1 VRIGRNYAS
10 LVASGFHV
18 DACIPRLYIAH
29 GFMWHNRTSPRLF
42 PFRALTVFFF
52 LTVLLCAPNKKDAA
66 ARIWDVN
73 SGDRPR
79 AKGAAH
85 TRTGIDVL
93 EEQSFAPL
101 RGKRVGLITNH
112 TGIDSAGR
120 RTIDVLAHT
129 DGVKLVALFSPE
141 HGIAGRMDESV
152 PNATDATTALK
163 IYSLYG
169 QTRRPT
175 PEMLANLDVLV
186 YDIQDAGVRFYT
198 YVATMGYCME
208 EAAKRHIS
216 FFVLDRPD
224 LLGGEVIEGPM
235 LDRDKVS
242 FVAYFPMPVRFAMTL
257 GELAQMFNAE
267 NRIGVDL
274 HVISMQNW
282 RRSET
287 YDQTG
292 LAWIAPSPNL
302 RTLRAAFLYPG
313 IEILQAA
320 GVSVGRGTDTPFEL
334 FGAPWIR
341 SADLVAELNRRKIRG
356 VSFAPL
362 QFTPTDAL
370 YKGQRCQGVSL
381 TVTNRESFRSML
393 MGLEVIEALQHLYP
407 QNFQIAKTIELLGS
421 QSTVERLER
430 GEDPHRIIAGWS
442 ADLDNFRAN
451 RGKYLL
457 YH

>member
-1 VRIGRNYAS
+1 M
-10 LVASGFHV
+10 VASGFHV

-29 GFMWHNRTSPRLF
+29 GFMRHNRTSPRV
-42 PFRALTVFFF
+42 FRFCS
-52 LTVLLCAPNKKDAA
+52 LTVLLFLVLAA
-66 ARIWDVN
+66 SVGGMGNAVARTSD
-73 SGDRPR
+73 SSLTR
-79 AKGAAH
+79 ASSVRYQSSREGSRH
-85 TRTGIDVL
+85 TKTGIDVL
-93 EEQSFAPL
+93 EEQNFGPL
-101 RGKRVGLITNH
+101 HGKRVGLITNH
-112 TGIDSAGR
+112 TGVDSAGR
-120 RTIDVLAHT
+120 RTIDVLAHA

-141 HGIAGRMDESV
+141 HGIAGRLDSSV
-152 PNATDATTALK
+152 ANAADAATGLP
-163 IYSLYG
+163 IFSLFG
-169 QTRRPT
+169 ETRRPT
-175 PEMLANLDVLV
+175 PEMLANLDALV

-198 YVATMGYCME
+198 YVTTMAYGME

-235 LDRDKVS
+235 LDRDKLS

-267 NRIGVDL
+267 DHIGADL
-274 HVISMQNW
+274 HVIEMKNW

-320 GVSVGRGTDTPFEL
+320 GVSVGRGSDTPFEL
-334 FGAPWIR
+334 FGAPWIHG
-341 SADLVAELNRRKIRG
+341 SELVTELNRRKIPG
-356 VSFAPL
+356 VKFAATK
-362 QFTPTDAL
+362 FRPTDGL
-370 YKGQRCQGVSL
+370 YKGESCEGVSL
-381 TVTNRESFRSML
+381 TVTNRASFRSMW
-393 MGLEVIEALQHLYP
+393 MGLEIIQALHRWYP

-430 GEDPHRIIAGWS
+430 GHDPRAIMAGWS
-442 ADLDNFRAN
+442 TDLDNFRAI
-451 RGKYLL
+451 RQEYLI